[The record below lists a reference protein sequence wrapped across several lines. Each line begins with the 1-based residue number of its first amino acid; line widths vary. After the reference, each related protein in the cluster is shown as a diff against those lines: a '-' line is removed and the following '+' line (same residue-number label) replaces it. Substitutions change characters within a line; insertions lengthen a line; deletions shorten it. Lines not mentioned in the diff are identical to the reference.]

1 MPLFVPVMARL
12 CGLWNRRP
20 FRLGT
25 RKAEGV
31 ADTDL
36 SVGLVSGVTA

>member
-36 SVGLVSGVTA
+36 PAGCDSGFTE